1 MIRLNV
7 GCFHRGSRTHY
18 SQPKEILVNNN
29 RRVLKSGMAIGLVC
43 FILFTPTLS
52 QGWGAGGHMMV
63 AQIAFS
69 RLNPK
74 AKAQVNMLLAI
85 EIKPADVSKNSK
97 DFVNAA
103 HWADDLRPFA
113 EFDPLKP
120 FHFIDQP
127 FSTDGTA
134 LPAGVPE
141 PDNIVKAL
149 EDNVNILKTSTDK
162 NAQALALRLIIH
174 FVGDIHQPLH
184 CATRVSSA
192 LPEGDRGGNL
202 VSIKIPGSDGKLKTT
217 NLHSFWDG
225 GIGSFPPSGANFAPP
240 PLSQIPAAAAKAKRG
255 NPATDPALKLD
266 DPFNFSAWADESFAL
281 AKDVAYKNIENGGQ
295 PSAAYKKASLKVVRK
310 RVAWG
315 GYRLAAL
322 LNAIWPE

>member
-1 MIRLNV
+1 MRK
-7 GCFHRGSRTHY
+7 Y
-18 SQPKEILVNNN
+18 NNQ
-29 RRVLKSGMAIGLVC
+29 RVFKSGIAIGLVC

-52 QGWGAGGHMMV
+52 LGWGAGGHMMT
-63 AQIAFS
+63 AQIAFG

-74 AKAQVNMLLAI
+74 ARAQVKMLLAI
-85 EIKPADVSKNSK
+85 EIDPADVSKQSK

-113 EFDPLKP
+113 EFDSFKPL
-120 FHFIDQP
+120 HFIDKP

-134 LPAGVPE
+134 LPDGVPE

-162 NAQALALRLIIH
+162 NEQALALRLIIH

-184 CATRVSSA
+184 CATRVSSS
-192 LPEGDRGGNL
+192 LPDGDRGGNS
-202 VSIKIPGSDGKLKTT
+202 VSIKVPGANGKLKTT

-240 PLSQIPAAAAKAKRG
+240 PLNKIPAASALATAG
-255 NPATDPALKLD
+255 NPATDPALHLD
-266 DPFNFSAWADESFAL
+266 DPFNFMAWADESFAL
-281 AKDVAYKNIENGGQ
+281 AKDVAYKGIKNNGK
-295 PSAAYKKASLKVVRK
+295 PTAAYKKAGLKVVRK

-322 LNAIWPE
+322 LNSIWPE